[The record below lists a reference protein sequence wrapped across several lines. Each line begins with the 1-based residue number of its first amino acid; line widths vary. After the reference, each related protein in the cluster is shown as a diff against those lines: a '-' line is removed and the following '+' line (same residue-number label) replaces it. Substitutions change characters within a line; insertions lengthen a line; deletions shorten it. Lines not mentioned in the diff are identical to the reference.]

1 MSARGALEVAGVEW
15 MKLRAQSRVQIVI
28 AACLAGPFA
37 FAAAMRI
44 QNNVPEDTLFGRA
57 VKESGFATSLVVLG
71 FAALWAFPLLA
82 SIVGGDVFAAEDRH
96 KTWATILT
104 RSRSRAEVFAGKAL
118 TALAFSTLAL
128 VILAAASVA
137 AGVFVIGHQPLVDL
151 SGVLLPP
158 SEALG
163 RITLAWVSVLPPV
176 LAFTALS
183 VFLSVATRNSAA
195 GIGLPVV
202 AGLLM
207 QLDTYVDGPDL
218 IRRLFITT
226 AFESWHGLLTEHPY
240 YRPLV
245 RGTAVSGIYLTLCL
259 LMAYRLLRE
268 RDVTGG

>member
-1 MSARGALEVAGVEW
+1 VSVRGALEVAGVEY
-15 MKLRAQSRVQIVI
+15 MKLRALSRVRILI

-37 FAAAMRI
+37 FAVAMRI
-44 QNNVPEDTLFGRA
+44 QNNLPEDTLFGRG
-57 VKESGFATSLVVLG
+57 VKESGFATPLVVLG
-71 FAALWAFPLLA
+71 FAALWAFPVLA
-82 SIVGGDVFAAEDRH
+82 SIVGGDLFSAEDRY

-118 TALAFSTLAL
+118 TALGFSTIALA
-128 VILAAASVA
+128 VLAAASVA
-137 AGVFVIGHQPLVDL
+137 AGVLVIGQQPLVDL
-151 SGVLLPP
+151 SGVLLKPW
-158 SEALG
+158 EALS
-163 RITLAWVSVLPPV
+163 RVSLAWVSVLPPV
-176 LAFTALS
+176 LGFTALA

-207 QLDTYVDGPDL
+207 QLYTFVDGPDL

-245 RGTAVSGIYLTLCL
+245 RGTVVSGIYLTLCL

-268 RDVTGG
+268 RDVTGA